1 MTAPTR
7 FHPVSLPFFISR
19 RYLFSKKSHNAIN
32 IISAISAFGVAF
44 ATMALLCTLSV
55 FNGFRELIGSLYT
68 TFDPEL
74 EIRPAAGKF
83 ADADDAA
90 LWRMRRHP
98 AVQSYSDCLEE
109 QAMVLFVGRPVII
122 NVKGVDDHFQQVSCI
137 DSITTTG
144 TAPGRFLLHAAN
156 VEYGVPSIGLTQ
168 QFGGVDYGTMPICAP
183 RGGERIN
190 LTNPIESFNVID
202 IQSPGIFFQVHQQRY
217 DDNYL
222 LTSIQFARDLFEQPG
237 RVSSVALRLK
247 EGSDA
252 DAVRSELAALS
263 QGRFVVLDRQEQH
276 AETFRIMQIE
286 KMMAYLFLTF
296 IVLVASFNIISS
308 VAMLIIDKRD
318 DIDTLKH
325 LGAGERTIVRIFL
338 HESRMIT
345 TLGALAGI
353 LLGLLLCLL
362 QQEFG
367 LLQFGDGANFIVSA
381 YPVSVSVIDVA
392 IVLCTVLAIGFITAW
407 YPVRYLTRQ
416 LIRQQ

>member
-90 LWRMRRHP
+90 LWQMRRHP

-202 IQSPGIFFQVHQQRY
+202 IQSPGVFFQVHQQRY

>member
-1 MTAPTR
+1 M
-7 FHPVSLPFFISR
+7 SLPLFISR

-68 TFDPEL
+68 TFDPQL

-83 ADADDAA
+83 ADADDAT
-90 LWRMRRHP
+90 LWQMRRHP
-98 AVQSYSDCLEE
+98 AVETYSDCLEE

-122 NVKGVDDHFQQVSCI
+122 NVKGVDDRFPQVSSI

-144 TAPGRFLLHAAN
+144 TAPGRFLLHAADI
-156 VEYGVPSIGLTQ
+156 EYGVPSIGLSQ

-190 LTNPIESFNVID
+190 LTNPTESFNVID
-202 IQSPGIFFQVHQQRY
+202 IQSPGVFFQVHQQRY

-237 RVSSVALRLK
+237 RISSVALRLK
-247 EGSDA
+247 AGHDT
-252 DAVRSELAALS
+252 DAVRDELRAMS
-263 QGRFVVLDRQEQH
+263 GGRFVVLNRQEQH
-276 AETFRIMQIE
+276 ADTFRIMQIE

-318 DIDTLKH
+318 DIETLKH
-325 LGAGERTIVRIFL
+325 MGANERTIVRIFL

-345 TLGALAGI
+345 TIGAAAGI
-353 LLGLLLCLL
+353 VLGLGLCWL
-362 QQEFG
+362 QQKFG
-367 LLQFGDGANFIVSA
+367 LLQLGGGGNFIVNA
-381 YPVSVSVIDVA
+381 YPVSVSPVDVVV
-392 IVLCTVLAIGFITAW
+392 VLCTVLAVGFLTAW

-416 LIRQQ
+416 LIRR